1 MGLPN
6 RPKLLQLALRG
17 FEAEKREAART
28 ASRGGTPAW
37 WTALMAVAVS
47 AAVAVLFVSTY
58 ERQLSVRLFF
68 ALGGGRLPVWV
79 ADWVSF
85 VLGWDHLTAP
95 VFVLLFFEVGSC
107 RLTLLVF
114 VAHGRSSPAS
124 VEESVEGA
132 CIPPD
137 HPAQSPPPPSL
148 LSLTL
153 TFSDSTPCGR

>member
-17 FEAEKREAART
+17 FEAEKRAAARA

-68 ALGGGRLPVWV
+68 ALGGGRLPAWV
-79 ADWVSF
+79 ADRVSF
-85 VLGWDHLTAP
+85 ALGWDHLTAP
-95 VFVLLFFEVGSC
+95 VFVILFVEVGSC
-107 RLTLLVF
+107 WRKLLF
-114 VAHGRSSPAS
+114 FSVADSSSPAR
-124 VEESVEGA
+124 VEETLAGA
-132 CIPPD
+132 CIIPD
-137 HPAQSPPPPSL
+137 HPAGPKHPPPSP
-148 LSLTL
+148 LSLFDW
-153 TFSDSTPCGR
+153 FSLP